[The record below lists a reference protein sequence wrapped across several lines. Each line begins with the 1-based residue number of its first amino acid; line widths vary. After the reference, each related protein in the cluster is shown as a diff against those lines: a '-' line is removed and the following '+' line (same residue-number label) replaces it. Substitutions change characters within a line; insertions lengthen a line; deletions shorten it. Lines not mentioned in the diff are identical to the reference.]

1 MKIIKRLIL
10 ILSFSLST
18 LISQRVVGYYPYWMQ
33 NEFPVNDID
42 MTVVTHVIH
51 AFGWPDQNGNVLSYS
66 NIFNSNISEIIHD
79 EGRMFL
85 LSLGG
90 WGNDVGFPIV
100 SASALLFNPKKFI

>member
-1 MKIIKRLIL
+1 MKIIRRLIL

-51 AFGWPDQNGNVLSYS
+51 AFGWPDQNGTVYLIQ
-66 NIFNSNISEIIHD
+66 IFSIQI
-79 EGRMFL
+79 L
-85 LSLGG
+85 
-90 WGNDVGFPIV
+90 
-100 SASALLFNPKKFI
+100 AK